1 LKPINKHLKVI
12 NTVDKMNNSSS
23 IIDWVLNNQN
33 SNTINIVQQSISL
46 LFGLLIF
53 LKSYDFE
60 ACLKSVREKRE
71 AKRKEKE
78 RKKLLKFRKLMEL
91 AKQGGDVDIS
101 KVNLSE
107 EAESSEEKVPDSV
120 LKMAH
125 KKKRKGVESV

>member
-1 LKPINKHLKVI
+1 
-12 NTVDKMNNSSS
+12 MNNSSS

-78 RKKLLKFRKLMEL
+78 RKKLLKFKRLMEL
-91 AKQGGDVDIS
+91 AKGGDVDIS

-125 KKKRKGVESV
+125 KKKRKGLESV